1 MVVHVGPADDRQGT
15 EKAAHETRL
24 TPPDDAT
31 GERPQ
36 LDQVKGVF
44 LASLN
49 HEIRTPLSGILGM
62 LDLLLE
68 TGIDEDQR
76 DYLNAARLCA
86 ESLSELLNSSLEYA
100 ALEAGQ
106 ISLEETEFSVKEMLD
121 AALAQ
126 QRSKADVKQ
135 LRLRLTLEPGLPET
149 LIGDASRL
157 RELLGHLVNNAIKF
171 THTGSVEV
179 RVALKSAQPAGTD
192 LLVVEVRDTGIG
204 IPTEKLASIFNS
216 FQSGEDGLARA
227 YPGLGLGLALA
238 HKLAK
243 VMGGRILVESKP
255 GVGSTFT
262 LEIGLRRPAAADLPQ
277 SQPADSGP
285 VVLAVED
292 DPIGMTVLRHVLQ
305 RRLKNVDCASSGRE
319 ALEAAR
325 GKRYDLIL
333 MDLQMPDMNGLEA
346 AATIRRLPGYAN
358 VPILAL
364 TASCSDQV
372 KEQCRLIGMQAFLS
386 KPIDAKELWSTVSR
400 YLGREIPRLNP

>member
-1 MVVHVGPADDRQGT
+1 MVVHVAPTDESQDEGKNTPEPGIADPDR
-15 EKAAHETRL
+15 L
-24 TPPDDAT
+24 
-31 GERPQ
+31 Q

-68 TGIDEDQR
+68 TSIDEDQR
-76 DYLNAARLCA
+76 DYLNAARVCA

-106 ISLEETEFSVKEMLD
+106 IRLEETEFSVREMLE

-126 QRSKADVKQ
+126 QRTKADIKQ
-135 LRLRLTLEPGLPET
+135 LRLRLTLDAGLPET

-171 THTGSVEV
+171 THMGSVDV
-179 RVALKSAQPAGTD
+179 RVSTRETPD
-192 LLVVEVRDTGIG
+192 VLVAEVRDTGIG
-204 IPTEKLASIFNS
+204 IPSDKLGSIFDS
-216 FQSGEDGLARA
+216 FQPGESGLARA

-238 HKLAK
+238 HKLSK
-243 VMGGRILVESKP
+243 VMGGQILVESEP

-262 LEIGLRRPAAADLPQ
+262 LEVPLRRPAASEGQQARLTELG
-277 SQPADSGP
+277 PA
-285 VVLAVED
+285 VLAVED
-292 DPIGMTVLRHVLQ
+292 DPIGITVLRHVLQ
-305 RRLKNVDCASSGRE
+305 RRLKNVHCVASGRE
-319 ALEAAR
+319 ALEAVAR
-325 GKRYDLIL
+325 RHYDLIL
-333 MDLQMPDMNGLEA
+333 MDLQMPDINGLEA
-346 AATIRRLPGYAN
+346 AAKIRQMKGYSD

-372 KEQCRLIGMQAFLS
+372 REQCRAIGMQAFLS
-386 KPIDAKELWSTVSR
+386 KPIDANELWSAVSR
-400 YLGREIPRLNP
+400 YLGREIPR

>member
-1 MVVHVGPADDRQGT
+1 MVVHVALPDETQGAGRIAAVPGSASA
-15 EKAAHETRL
+15 EK
-24 TPPDDAT
+24 
-31 GERPQ
+31 PQ

-49 HEIRTPLSGILGM
+49 HEIRTPLSGIMGM

-68 TGIDEDQR
+68 TGLDEDQR

-106 ISLEETEFSVKEMLD
+106 IGLEENEFSVKEMLE

-126 QRSKADVKQ
+126 QRPKADLKQ
-135 LRLRLTLEPGLPET
+135 LRLRLTLDGGLPET

-157 RELLGHLVNNAIKF
+157 RELLGHLINNAIKF
-171 THTGSVEV
+171 THTGSVDV
-179 RVALKSAQPAGTD
+179 RVSMRTTVSQRPD
-192 LLVVEVRDTGIG
+192 LLIAEVRDTGIG
-204 IPTEKLASIFNS
+204 IPSDKLDSIFDS
-216 FQSGEDGLARA
+216 FHPGESGLARA

-238 HKLAK
+238 QKLAK
-243 VMGGRILVESKP
+243 IMGGRILVESQP

-262 LEIGLRRPAAADLPQ
+262 LEVGLRRATSTGDGQFGRPADLG
-277 SQPADSGP
+277 PA
-285 VVLAVED
+285 VLAVED

-305 RRLKNVDCASSGRE
+305 RRLKNVDCVASGRA
-319 ALEAAR
+319 ALEAVTR
-325 GKRYDLIL
+325 RHYDLIL
-333 MDLQMPDMNGLEA
+333 MDLQMPDINGLEA
-346 AATIRRLPGYAN
+346 AALIRRMNGYSD

-372 KEQCRLIGMQAFLS
+372 REQCRAIGMQAFLS
-386 KPIDAKELWSTVSR
+386 KPIDANELWSAVSR
-400 YLGREIPRLNP
+400 YLGREIPR

>member
-1 MVVHVGPADDRQGT
+1 MVVHVAPTDESHYEGKYIPESGVA
-15 EKAAHETRL
+15 
-24 TPPDDAT
+24 PPDRPQA
-31 GERPQ
+31 GRPQ

-49 HEIRTPLSGILGM
+49 HEIRTPLSGVMGM

-68 TGIDEDQR
+68 RNIDEDQR
-76 DYLNAARLCA
+76 DYLNAARMCA

-126 QRSKADVKQ
+126 QRPKAEVKQ
-135 LRLRLTLEPGLPET
+135 LRLRLTLDAGLPET
-149 LIGDASRL
+149 LLGDASRL

-171 THTGSVEV
+171 THAGSVDV
-179 RVALKSAQPAGTD
+179 RVCMRTNPD
-192 LLVVEVRDTGIG
+192 VLVAEVRDTGIG
-204 IPTEKLASIFNS
+204 IPTERLPNIFES
-216 FQSGEDGLARA
+216 FQPGENGFARA

-243 VMGGRILVESKP
+243 VMGGRILVESQP

-262 LEIGLRRPAAADLPQ
+262 LEVPLRRPAVIEGHQARVAELG
-277 SQPADSGP
+277 PA
-285 VVLAVED
+285 VLAVED

-305 RRLKNVDCASSGRE
+305 RRLKNVDCATSGSE
-319 ALEAAR
+319 ALAAAAR
-325 GKRYDLIL
+325 KHYDLIL
-333 MDLQMPDMNGLEA
+333 MDLQMPDINGLEA
-346 AATIRRLPGYAN
+346 AAHIRQMAGYKN

-372 KEQCRLIGMQAFLS
+372 REQCRAIGMQAFLS
-386 KPIDAKELWSTVSR
+386 KPIDANELWSAVSR
-400 YLGREIPRLNP
+400 YLGREISR

>member
-1 MVVHVGPADDRQGT
+1 MVVHVTLPGEAQDEGQ
-15 EKAAHETRL
+15 
-24 TPPDDAT
+24 TPPDPAHTCPEPPQD
-31 GERPQ
+31 ERPE

-49 HEIRTPLSGILGM
+49 HEIRTPLSGIMGM

-68 TGIDEDQR
+68 TSVDEDQR

-106 ISLEETEFSVKEMLD
+106 ISLENAEFSVREMLE

-126 QRSKADVKQ
+126 QRPKADLKQ
-135 LRLRLTLEPGLPET
+135 LRLRLILDAGLPET

-171 THTGSVEV
+171 THSGSVDV
-179 RVALKSAQPAGTD
+179 RVSMRTTVQQKPD
-192 LLVVEVRDTGIG
+192 VLVAEVRDTGIG
-204 IPTEKLASIFNS
+204 IPTDKLSSIFES
-216 FQSGEDGLARA
+216 FRPGESGLARA

-238 HKLAK
+238 QKLAK
-243 VMGGRILVESKP
+243 VMGGQILVESQP

-262 LEIGLRRPAAADLPQ
+262 FEVALRRPAAAE
-277 SQPADSGP
+277 SQPGRLADLGP
-285 VVLAVED
+285 AVLAVED

-305 RRLKNVDCASSGRE
+305 RRLKNVDCVTSGRQ
-319 ALEAAR
+319 ALEAAAR
-325 GKRYDLIL
+325 RHYDLIL
-333 MDLQMPDMNGLEA
+333 MDLQMPDINGLEA
-346 AATIRRLPGYAN
+346 ASMIRQMKGYSD

-372 KEQCRLIGMQAFLS
+372 REQCRAIGMQAFLS
-386 KPIDAKELWSTVSR
+386 KPIDANELWSAVSR
-400 YLGREIPRLNP
+400 YLGREIPR

>member
-1 MVVHVGPADDRQGT
+1 MVVHVAPTDESQDEGKT
-15 EKAAHETRL
+15 TREL
-24 TPPDDAT
+24 GVAPSDHPQTD
-31 GERPQ
+31 RPQ

-49 HEIRTPLSGILGM
+49 HEIRTPLSGIMGM

-106 ISLEETEFSVKEMLD
+106 ISLEEIEFSVKEMLES
-121 AALAQ
+121 ALAQ
-126 QRSKADVKQ
+126 QRAKADIKQ
-135 LRLRLTLEPGLPET
+135 LRLRLTLDIGLPET
-149 LIGDASRL
+149 LIGDATRL

-171 THTGSVEV
+171 THTGSVDV
-179 RVALKSAQPAGTD
+179 RVSMRATPD
-192 LLVVEVRDTGIG
+192 MLVAEVRDTGIG
-204 IPTEKLASIFNS
+204 IPPEKLATLFES
-216 FQSGEDGLARA
+216 FQPGESGFARA

-243 VMGGRILVESKP
+243 VMGGQILVESQP

-262 LEIGLRRPAAADLPQ
+262 LEVPLRRPAATEVQQARAADLG
-277 SQPADSGP
+277 PA
-285 VVLAVED
+285 VLAVED
-292 DPIGMTVLRHVLQ
+292 DPIGITVLRHVLK
-305 RRLKNVDCASSGRE
+305 RRLKNVDCVASGRE
-319 ALEAAR
+319 ALEAVSR
-325 GKRYDLIL
+325 KHYDLIL
-333 MDLQMPDMNGLEA
+333 MDLQMPDINGLEA
-346 AATIRRLPGYAN
+346 AAQIREMDGYRQ

-372 KEQCRLIGMQAFLS
+372 REQCRAIGMKAFLS
-386 KPIDAKELWSTVSR
+386 KPIDANELWSAVSR
-400 YLGREIPRLNP
+400 YLGREIPRQ